1 MKKIIAV
8 LALLLAM
15 NILISAPV
23 TFSGG
28 YSKVSLKEGRKL
40 VSLTGGATVSAEG
53 MVINADTITLSGD
66 DYDVV
71 ECTGTISIADEEK
84 GLSIKTTAL
93 YYDRTAERL
102 LISAWCEVSDTVNE
116 LEASAGAV
124 SYDLKNEIL
133 SLDMAARLMK
143 ATDSG
148 LLSARA
154 ERIVFDRGAD
164 TLTLAG
170 NASVVWNRNSYS
182 AKLITINLSTEEIRL
197 EGRIEGE
204 VHG

>member
-1 MKKIIAV
+1 MKKITV
-8 LALLLAM
+8 LLAL
-15 NILISAPV
+15 ILTVNVLFSAPV

-28 YSKVSLKEGRKL
+28 YSKVSLKEGRRS

-53 MVINADTITLSGD
+53 MVITADSVTLTGD

-71 ECTGTISIADEEK
+71 ECTGTIEIKAEEK

-102 LISAWCEVSDTVNE
+102 LISAWCEVSDSVNE
-116 LEASAGAV
+116 LEAGAGAV
-124 SYDLKNEIL
+124 SYDLRNEVL
-133 SLDMAARLMK
+133 SLEMAARLMK

-154 ERIVFDRGAD
+154 ERITFDRGAD
-164 TLTLAG
+164 TLTLQG
-170 NASVVWNRNSYS
+170 NAEVEWNRNSYR
-182 AKLITINLSTEEIRL
+182 AKLITINLTTEEIRL

>member
-1 MKKIIAV
+1 MKKITV
-8 LALLLAM
+8 LLAL
-15 NILISAPV
+15 ILTVNVLFSAPV

-28 YSKVSLKEGRKL
+28 YSKVSLKEGRRS

-53 MVINADTITLSGD
+53 MVITADSVTLTGD

-71 ECTGTISIADEEK
+71 ECTGTIEIKDEEN

-102 LISAWCEVSDTVNE
+102 LISAWCEVSDSVNE
-116 LEASAGAV
+116 LEAGAGAV
-124 SYDLKNEIL
+124 SYDLRNEVL
-133 SLDMAARLMK
+133 SLEMAARLMK

-154 ERIVFDRGAD
+154 ERITFDRGAD
-164 TLTLAG
+164 TLTLQG
-170 NASVVWNRNSYS
+170 NAEVEWNRNSYR
-182 AKLITINLSTEEIRL
+182 AKLITINLTTEEIRL

>member
-1 MKKIIAV
+1 MKKLILVPVV
-8 LALLLAM
+8 LMAM
-15 NILISAPV
+15 NLILSAPV

-28 YSKVSLKEGRKL
+28 YSKVSLKEGRKS
-40 VSLTGGATVSAEG
+40 VSLTGGASVTAEG
-53 MVINADTITLSGD
+53 MVISADSITLTGD
-66 DYDVV
+66 EYDVV
-71 ECTGTISIADEEK
+71 ECTGKISIEDREK

-93 YYDRTAERL
+93 YYDRSAERL

-124 SYDLKNEIL
+124 SYDLNNEVL

-154 ERIVFDRGAD
+154 EKIVFDRGAD

-170 NASVVWNRNSYS
+170 NAKVEWNGNSY
-182 AKLITINLSTEEIRL
+182 
-197 EGRIEGE
+197 
-204 VHG
+204 

>member
-1 MKKIIAV
+1 MKKITV
-8 LALLLAM
+8 LLAL
-15 NILISAPV
+15 ILTVNVLFSAPV

-28 YSKVSLKEGRKL
+28 YSKVSLKEGRRS

-53 MVINADTITLSGD
+53 MVITADSVTLTGD

-71 ECTGTISIADEEK
+71 ECTGTIEIKDEEK

-102 LISAWCEVSDTVNE
+102 LISAWCEVSDSVNE
-116 LEASAGAV
+116 LEAGAGAV
-124 SYDLKNEIL
+124 SYDLRNEVL
-133 SLDMAARLMK
+133 SLEMAARLMK

-154 ERIVFDRGAD
+154 ERITFDRGAG
-164 TLTLAG
+164 TLTLQG
-170 NASVVWNRNSYS
+170 NAEVEWNRNSYR
-182 AKLITINLSTEEIRL
+182 AKLITINLTTEEIRL

>member
-1 MKKIIAV
+1 MKKITV
-8 LALLLAM
+8 LLAL
-15 NILISAPV
+15 ILTVNVLFSAPV
-23 TFSGG
+23 TFYGG
-28 YSKVSLKEGRKL
+28 YSKVSLKEGRRS

-53 MVINADTITLSGD
+53 MVITADSVTLTGD

-71 ECTGTISIADEEK
+71 ECTGTIEIKDEEK

-102 LISAWCEVSDTVNE
+102 LISAWCEVSDSVNE
-116 LEASAGAV
+116 LEAGAGAV
-124 SYDLKNEIL
+124 SYDLRNEVL
-133 SLDMAARLMK
+133 SLEMAARLMK

-154 ERIVFDRGAD
+154 ERITFDRGAD
-164 TLTLAG
+164 TLTLQG
-170 NASVVWNRNSYS
+170 NAEVEWNRNSYR
-182 AKLITINLSTEEIRL
+182 AKLITINLTTEEIRL

>member
-1 MKKIIAV
+1 MKKITV
-8 LALLLAM
+8 LLAL
-15 NILISAPV
+15 ILTVNVLFSAPV

-28 YSKVSLKEGRKL
+28 YSKVSLKEGRRS
-40 VSLTGGATVSAEG
+40 VSLTGGATVNAEG
-53 MVINADTITLSGD
+53 MVITADSVTLTGD

-71 ECTGTISIADEEK
+71 ECTGTIEIKDEEK

-102 LISAWCEVSDTVNE
+102 LISAWCEVSDSVNE
-116 LEASAGAV
+116 LEAGAGAV
-124 SYDLKNEIL
+124 SYDLRNEVL
-133 SLDMAARLMK
+133 SLEMAARLMK

-154 ERIVFDRGAD
+154 ERITFDRGAD
-164 TLTLAG
+164 TLTLQG
-170 NASVVWNRNSYS
+170 NAEVEWNRNSYR
-182 AKLITINLSTEEIRL
+182 AKLITINLTTEEIRL

>member
-1 MKKIIAV
+1 MKKITV
-8 LALLLAM
+8 LLAL
-15 NILISAPV
+15 ILTVNVLFSAPV

-28 YSKVSLKEGRKL
+28 YSKVSLKEGRRS

-53 MVINADTITLSGD
+53 MVITADSVTLTGD

-71 ECTGTISIADEEK
+71 ECTGTIEIKDEEK

-102 LISAWCEVSDTVNE
+102 LISAWCEVSDSVNE
-116 LEASAGAV
+116 LEAGAGAV
-124 SYDLKNEIL
+124 SYDLRNEVL
-133 SLDMAARLMK
+133 SLEMAARLMK

-154 ERIVFDRGAD
+154 ERITFDRGAD
-164 TLTLAG
+164 TLTLQG
-170 NASVVWNRNSYS
+170 NAEVEWNRNRYR
-182 AKLITINLSTEEIRL
+182 AKLITINLTTEEIRL